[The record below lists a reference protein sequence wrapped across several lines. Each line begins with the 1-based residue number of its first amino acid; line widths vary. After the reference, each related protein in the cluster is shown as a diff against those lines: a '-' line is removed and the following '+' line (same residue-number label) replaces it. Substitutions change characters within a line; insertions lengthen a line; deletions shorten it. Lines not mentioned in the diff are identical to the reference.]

1 MSRQLMAMGGKKS
14 VPMIGFGV
22 VLVVGNGKQQLARAR
37 LPSKL
42 IAKSRGRKQHQ
53 GKAGGGG

>member
-42 IAKSRGRKQHQ
+42 IA
-53 GKAGGGG
+53 